1 MVTWD
6 PYLASIRNTYA
17 QWWQVYTLSDV
28 EDRKR
33 KQQQQTPMLFNFDLM
48 VETIKSKQPERD
60 QNQEETERLPV
71 LEGLRKY
78 AADHVLLV
86 GRPGSG
92 KSTALV
98 QLLADEGIQGKIPV
112 LVELRYYQTSVL
124 ELVRNFLK
132 RHGVLLD
139 STDIERLLF
148 EGQFLLLIDGVNELP
163 SEAARQDLTQFRQDY
178 QKRTPMIFTT
188 RDLGVGGDLGIEKK
202 LEMQPLSADQ
212 MSEFVRKY
220 LPQQGEPMLQQLGD
234 RLREFGETP
243 LLLMMLCD
251 LFKSRGKIP
260 SNLGLVFRLFT
271 ESYSKQIKQDIKVS
285 DNQSRKFWSD
295 LLQQLG
301 FVMTRGDNPDQPEEI
316 SVAITKTKAEEIL
329 TNYLL
334 KKAVVNPNV
343 CAKNWLDDL
352 LNYHLIQ
359 QSGDLIE
366 FRHQLIQ
373 EYYTAEYLLKQL
385 PRLSDQQL
393 QQNYLNYLK
402 WTEPLVLMLQLVDN
416 KKQANRVVRLGLDVD
431 GQLGVRLA
439 GAVKPEFQEHT
450 VELVARLEVST
461 LLKVQLLGITG
472 SEKAIPEL
480 SKCLDDENY
489 YVRRSA
495 AEALGKI
502 GTEVAIDTLIKLLDD
517 DNSDLRYRAAE
528 ALGKIGTE
536 AAINP
541 LIKLLDD
548 DNSDLRYRAAE
559 ALGKIGTEAAIHP
572 LIKLLDDDNSDLRRS
587 AAYALGIIRTEAT
600 IDPLIKLL
608 DDDSSDVRR
617 IAVEALGIIGTE
629 ATIDRLIKLLD
640 DQKFPVRISAAKALG
655 IIGTEAAIH
664 PLIKLLDY
672 DDFWVRISAADAL
685 GKIGTE
691 ATIDP
696 LIKLLDDDDYLM
708 RKIAAK
714 ALEKIC
720 TKSAINSLIKLL
732 HDDDYLVRRIAAK
745 ALGKIGTE
753 AAINSL
759 IKLLHDDDYL
769 VRRSTADALGVIGT
783 EATIDSLI
791 KLLDDDHDDVRIS
804 AAYSLGKIGTEA
816 TIDPLI
822 KLLHDHNSLVRI
834 SAAYALGDIGTETTI
849 DLLIKLLDDDNSDV
863 RIRAAE
869 ALGNIGTEATI
880 DPLIKLLNNDHKSSV
895 RRSAAKATID
905 PFIKFL
911 DHHLNSLVR
920 RSAAEALG
928 KIGTEATIEPL
939 IKLLDDNDYWVH
951 RSAAK
956 ALVKIGT
963 EATID
968 PLIKLLDDDD
978 SELRRSAA
986 DTLGKIG
993 TEATIDPLIKLL
1005 DDNRSSVRRSAAE
1018 ALGKIGTE
1026 TTITKLINRLNNEE
1040 LAATNHKD
1048 TVQETIK
1055 AIQAIQERCQ
1065 VYNPTYRP
1073 KPIPKPDPPKPITTQ
1088 TIYILHLS
1096 DLHIT
1101 TPDQAQNWSNQLAQ
1115 DLTQDLQIPHLD
1127 ALILS
1132 GDIANK
1138 STPEEYQA
1146 AQQFLDNFRQD
1157 FPLDPNQIVLVPG
1170 NHDLNWKLS
1179 EDAYEFLYR
1188 KNYDGELKEGH
1199 YIEESP
1205 RLIGVRDEA
1214 KYQQRF
1220 AHFSQFYQA
1229 IKTEPYPLDYDEQG
1243 IIDHF
1248 PEQNLLILGLN
1259 SAWQLDHH
1267 FKDRASIHSG
1277 ALSKA
1282 LTEIR
1287 GNSDYHN
1294 CLKIAVWHHPL
1305 NSDGSD
1311 RITDQGFI
1319 EQLAVAGFRF
1329 FLHGHIHKAETSL
1342 FRYDLSPTGRK
1353 LDGICAGTFGAPTLE
1368 LRSGYPWQYNL
1379 LTFEGNQLTVYT
1391 RRREEENGAWKP
1403 DSRWTQGPGKSGLD
1417 YYSIELSG
1425 IGSRESG
1432 VGSRE

>member
-1 MVTWD
+1 MVNWD
-6 PYLASIRNTYA
+6 PYLESIHNTYA
-17 QWWQVYTLSDV
+17 QWWQVYTLTDV
-28 EDRKR
+28 EGRKR

-48 VETIKSKQPERD
+48 VQTMK
-60 QNQEETERLPV
+60 EETERLPV

-78 AADHVLLV
+78 ATDHVLLV

-148 EGQFLLLIDGVNELP
+148 EGQFWLLIDGVNELP
-163 SEAARQDLTQFRQDY
+163 SEAARSDLTQFRQDY
-178 QKRTPMIFTT
+178 QENTPMIFTT
-188 RDLGVGGDLGIEKK
+188 RDLGVGGDLGIQKK

-220 LPQQGEPMLQQLGD
+220 LPQQGEQMLNQLGD
-234 RLREFGETP
+234 RLREFGQTP
-243 LLLMMLCD
+243 LLLMMLCA
-251 LFKSRGKIP
+251 LFQDRGEIP
-260 SNLGLVFRLFT
+260 SNLGLVFRSFT
-271 ESYSKQIKQDIKVS
+271 QFYSKQIKQDVKVS
-285 DNQSRKFWSD
+285 DNKSRKFWPD

-301 FVMTRGDNPDQPEEI
+301 FVMTTGDNPDKPEEI
-316 SVAITKTKAEEIL
+316 NVAITKTKAEEIL

-343 CAKNWLDDL
+343 YAKTWLDDL
-352 LNYHLIQ
+352 LNHHLIQ
-359 QSGDLIE
+359 QSGELIE

-402 WTEPLVLMLQLVDN
+402 WTETLVLMLQLVDN

-431 GQLGVRLA
+431 GQLGARLA
-439 GAVKPEFQEHT
+439 GAVKPKFQEDT
-450 VELVARLEVST
+450 VGLVARLEIPK
-461 LLKVQLLGITG
+461 LLKVELLGITG

-480 SKCLDDENY
+480 SKCLDYDDSW
-489 YVRRSA
+489 VRMSA
-495 AEALGKI
+495 TFAL
-502 GTEVAIDTLIKLLDD
+502 E
-517 DNSDLRYRAAE
+517 
-528 ALGKIGTE
+528 KIGTE

-541 LIKLLDD
+541 LIKLLDHD
-548 DNSDLRYRAAE
+548 DYWVRM
-559 ALGKIGTEAAIHP
+559 
-572 LIKLLDDDNSDLRRS
+572 S
-587 AAYALGIIRTEAT
+587 AA
-600 IDPLIKLL
+600 
-608 DDDSSDVRR
+608 
-617 IAVEALGIIGTE
+617 
-629 ATIDRLIKLLD
+629 
-640 DQKFPVRISAAKALG
+640 F
-655 IIGTEAAIH
+655 
-664 PLIKLLDY
+664 
-672 DDFWVRISAADAL
+672 AL

-696 LIKLLDDDDYLM
+696 LIKLLDDDNSNVRM
-708 RKIAAK
+708 
-714 ALEKIC
+714 
-720 TKSAINSLIKLL
+720 SA
-732 HDDDYLVRRIAAK
+732 
-745 ALGKIGTE
+745 
-753 AAINSL
+753 
-759 IKLLHDDDYL
+759 
-769 VRRSTADALGVIGT
+769 ADALGEIG
-783 EATIDSLI
+783 A
-791 KLLDDDHDDVRIS
+791 
-804 AAYSLGKIGTEA
+804 EA

-822 KLLHDHNSLVRI
+822 KLLDHDNSNVRM
-834 SAAYALGDIGTETTI
+834 SAADALGE
-849 DLLIKLLDDDNSDV
+849 
-863 RIRAAE
+863 
-869 ALGNIGTEATI
+869 
-880 DPLIKLLNNDHKSSV
+880 
-895 RRSAAKATID
+895 
-905 PFIKFL
+905 
-911 DHHLNSLVR
+911 
-920 RSAAEALG
+920 
-928 KIGTEATIEPL
+928 
-939 IKLLDDNDYWVH
+939 
-951 RSAAK
+951 
-956 ALVKIGT
+956 IGT

-968 PLIKLLDDDD
+968 PLIKLLDDDNFWVRIRAAAALVNTVD
-978 SELRRSAA
+978 ALRN
-986 DTLGKIG
+986 IG

-1005 DDNRSSVRRSAAE
+1005 HDDNSWVRRSAAN
-1018 ALGKIGTE
+1018 ALKKIGTE
-1026 TTITKLINRLNNEE
+1026 ATIPKLMNLLNNEE
-1040 LAATNHKD
+1040 FAATNDKD
-1048 TVQETIK
+1048 LFKRI
-1055 AIQAIQERCQ
+1055 INIINAIQERYQ

-1073 KPIPKPDPPKPITTQ
+1073 KPIPKPDPPKFIATQ

-1101 TPDQAQNWSNQLAQ
+1101 TPEQAQNWSNQLAQ

-1132 GDIANK
+1132 GDIANY

-1146 AQQFLDNFRQD
+1146 AQQFLDNLCQD
-1157 FPLDPNQIVLVPG
+1157 FPLDRKQIVLVPG
-1170 NHDLNWKLS
+1170 NHDLNWTLAT
-1179 EDAYEFLYR
+1179 EAYELCDR
-1188 KNYDGELKEGH
+1188 TKDHDKLQDGD
-1199 YIEESP
+1199 YIKVTDQVI
-1205 RLIGVRDEA
+1205 RVRDET

-1220 AHFSQFYQA
+1220 ANFSQFYQA
-1229 IKTEPYPLDYDEQG
+1229 IKGQPYPLDYREQA

-1248 PEQNLLILGLN
+1248 PKQNLLILGLN

-1305 NSDGSD
+1305 NSARSD

-1342 FRYDLSPTGRK
+1342 FRYDLSPGGRK

-1368 LRSGYPWQYNL
+1368 LRTGYPWQYNL
-1379 LTFEGNQLTVYT
+1379 LKINGNQLTVYT

-1417 YYSIELSG
+1417 YYSIEL
-1425 IGSRESG
+1425 
-1432 VGSRE
+1432 